1 MKNQTAYLTA
11 AQKIEIRDSPMPR
24 PGAGEVMI
32 EVRHVGIC
40 GSDIMFYE
48 DPNVGGRM
56 QTKLPVVLGHESAGV
71 VAAVGP
77 GVEDLKPG
85 DRVALEPGIPCGHC
99 RWCLS
104 GKYNLC
110 PDVNFMA
117 CSPWE
122 RAALSRYIV
131 HPAAFCFKL
140 PENVSTLEGALVEP
154 LAVGLHAASRAG
166 AGLGQTAVILGS
178 GCIGLMTLLA
188 CKAMGVSRVVMA
200 DLFDN
205 RLEMAAHFGA
215 DLTVNTSREDLRQK
229 LMAFTEGL
237 AADLVFET
245 AGSPKTAE
253 MTPGLVMR
261 GGKIV
266 LVGNIHEKVHY
277 DFFALNSKE
286 VDVLSVFRYR
296 NIYPMAISA
305 IAAGSIKV
313 APIATDLFPF
323 EQTAQA
329 FDVAKNQKQTA
340 LKVVVEF

>member
-1 MKNQTAYLTA
+1 MKNRTAYLTA
-11 AQKIEIRDSPMPR
+11 AQTIELRDTEMPR
-24 PGAGEVMI
+24 PADDEVLI
-32 EVRHVGIC
+32 EVKHVGIC
-40 GSDIMFYE
+40 GSDVMFYE
-48 DPNVGGRM
+48 DPSVGGRLD
-56 QTKLPVVLGHESAGV
+56 TPLPVVLGHESAGV
-71 VAAVGP
+71 VVQTGAAVTG
-77 GVEDLKPG
+77 LRPG
-85 DRVALEPGIPCGHC
+85 DRVALEPGIPCGKC

-110 PDVNFMA
+110 PQVNFMA

-122 RAALSRYIV
+122 RAAFSRYIT
-131 HPAAFCFKL
+131 HPAAFSFKL
-140 PENVSTLEGALVEP
+140 PAKVSTLEGALVEP

-205 RLEMAAHFGA
+205 RLEIAARTGA
-215 DLTVNTSREDLRQK
+215 DLTVNSGREDLVRRV
-229 LMAFTEGL
+229 LDFTGGL
-237 AADLVFET
+237 GADLVFET
-245 AGSPKTAE
+245 AGSPVTTAL
-253 MTPGLVMR
+253 TPELVMR
-261 GGKIV
+261 GGRIV
-266 LVGNIHEKVHY
+266 LVGNIHEKVQF

-286 VDVLSVFRYR
+286 VDVLSIFRYR
-296 NIYPMAISA
+296 NIYPMAIQA
-305 IAAGSIKV
+305 IAAGAIDV

-323 EQTAQA
+323 ERVAEA

>member
-11 AQKIEIRDSPMPR
+11 PQKIEIRDSQMPR
-24 PGAGEVMI
+24 PGEGEVLI

-48 DPNVGGRM
+48 DPSVGGRLD
-56 QTKLPVVLGHESAGV
+56 TKLPVILGHESAGV
-71 VAAVGP
+71 VAGVGP
-77 GVEDLKPG
+77 GVTDLKPG

-99 RWCLS
+99 KWCLS

-122 RAALSRYIV
+122 RAALSRYIT

-154 LAVGLHAASRAG
+154 LAVGLHAASRAK

-188 CKAMGVSRVVMA
+188 CKAMGVSRVIMA

-205 RLEMAAHFGA
+205 RLEMAAKFGA
-215 DLTVNTSREDLRQK
+215 DLTVNTAKENLQEK
-229 LMAFTEGL
+229 LQEFTGGL
-237 AADLVFET
+237 GADLVFET

-253 MTPGLVMR
+253 MTSGLVMR

-305 IAAGSIKV
+305 IAAGRIQI
-313 APIATDLFPF
+313 APIATNRFPF
-323 EQTAQA
+323 EQTARA
-329 FDVAKNQKQTA
+329 FYVAKNEKQTA

>member
-1 MKNQTAYLTA
+1 M
-11 AQKIEIRDSPMPR
+11 E
-24 PGAGEVMI
+24 
-32 EVRHVGIC
+32 
-40 GSDIMFYE
+40 
-48 DPNVGGRM
+48 
-56 QTKLPVVLGHESAGV
+56 TKLPVVLGHESAGV
-71 VAAVGP
+71 VVEVGE
-77 GVEDLKPG
+77 GVEELRPG

-110 PDVNFMA
+110 PNVNFMA
-117 CSPWE
+117 CPPWE
-122 RAALSRYIV
+122 HAALSRYIT

-154 LAVGLHAASRAG
+154 LAVGLHAAGRAG

-205 RLEMAAHFGA
+205 RLEMAAKFGA
-215 DLTVNTSREDLRQK
+215 DLTVNTGKKEMQQAV
-229 LMAFTEGL
+229 MEFTDGL
-237 AADLVFET
+237 GADLVFET
-245 AGSPKTAE
+245 AGNPKTTE

-261 GGKIV
+261 GGRIV

-296 NIYPMAISA
+296 NIYPMAINA
-305 IAAGSIKV
+305 IAAGSINV
-313 APIATDLFPF
+313 APIATNLFSF
-323 EQTAQA
+323 EQVAKA

-340 LKVVVEF
+340 LKVVVQF